1 MPIRFDE
8 PKQDLVGSR
17 RLIQL
22 ARQVTAGH
30 GRLDDAAR
38 TQMQWAVGSDH
49 HDDRALAA
57 AFLGAM
63 RAEP

>member
-8 PKQDLVGSR
+8 PKRDLLGSR

-22 ARQVTAGH
+22 ARGVTAGH
-30 GRLDDAAR
+30 AELDDAAR
-38 TQMQWAVGSDH
+38 TQMQWAVGADH
-49 HDDRALAA
+49 HDDAALCA